1 MATRTSWKTA
11 FPALLA
17 HPGLSDYDR
26 RVVEDMKR
34 GYDRKG
40 ASYMTA
46 GRRRYFHGIADR
58 SAQTAAAMEAR
69 IGQEPTELDKELE
82 ILAARTV
89 EGTWANRFVI
99 SLKRQTAAGRSLSE
113 KQVHHLDKIRED
125 YSDAAMDRAASF
137 EANYRADVDGIRTDF
152 ARAVKYYAAEG
163 NYYRDVVT
171 DYSDDY
177 IPSYKLWCK
186 MVKNKYMAKVIAGYE
201 AAPRFPVGS
210 TVWISS
216 NSHRC
221 SGRVCVC
228 VALRHRGKP
237 AVVLSTSEPIISAC
251 KRNKRYKVLVIGNP
265 KPMLIEERCILVRKP
280 KAR

>member
-69 IGQEPTELDKELE
+69 IGQEPTALDKELE

-113 KQVHHLDKIRED
+113 KQTHHLDKIRED

-177 IPSYKLWCK
+177 VPSYKLWCK
-186 MVKNKYMAKVIAGYE
+186 MVKNKYMAKVIAGYN
-201 AAPRFPVGS
+201 ADPRFPVGT
-210 TVWISS
+210 TVWIGA
-216 NSHRC
+216 NGGNRADWETY
-221 SGRVCVC
+221 RQ
-228 VALRHRGKP
+228 RGKA

>member
-69 IGQEPTELDKELE
+69 IGQEPTALDKELE

-99 SLKRQTAAGRSLSE
+99 SLKRQVAAGRSLSE
-113 KQVHHLDKIRED
+113 KQTHHLDKIRED

-177 IPSYKLWCK
+177 VPSYKLWCK

-210 TVWISS
+210 TIYIGS
-216 NSHRC
+216 NGGNRADWETY
-221 SGRVCVC
+221 RQ
-228 VALRHRGKP
+228 RGKA

-280 KAR
+280 KGR